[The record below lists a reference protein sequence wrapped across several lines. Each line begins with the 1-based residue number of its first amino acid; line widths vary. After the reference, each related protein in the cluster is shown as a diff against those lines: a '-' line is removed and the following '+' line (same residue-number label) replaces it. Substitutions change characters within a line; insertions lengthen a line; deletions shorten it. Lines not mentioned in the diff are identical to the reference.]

1 MSAYIGTHRKPQ
13 SMDNNFSILSDI
25 IKSRRSIKPAKMNGK
40 KIPDDQVKEILKLA
54 NWAPTHGRTEPWRFV
69 VYAGDKV
76 REFCHQHAELYKAN
90 TAPEKFEQAN
100 YDKQLHNG
108 DLASHIIIAIMQR
121 GSLAKI
127 PALEE
132 IAAAAIAV
140 QNILLGATAAG
151 IATFLSTSGMT
162 HHPAMKDLLQLK
174 QEDVVL
180 GILYLG
186 YSDEKM
192 EGKRQTEIDEKVNWK
207 GDMR

>member
-1 MSAYIGTHRKPQ
+1 MNDR
-13 SMDNNFSILSDI
+13 FSILSDI

-40 KIPDDQVKEILKLA
+40 KITDEQVKEILKLA
-54 NWAPTHGRTEPWRFV
+54 NWAPTHGRTEPWRFI
-69 VYAGDKV
+69 VYSGENVKN
-76 REFCHQHAELYKAN
+76 FCHQHAELYKAN

-121 GSLAKI
+121 GTLPKI

-132 IAAAAIAV
+132 TAATAIAV
-140 QNILLGATAAG
+140 QNILLGATASG

-162 HHPAMKDLLQLK
+162 HHPAMKDLFQLK
-174 QEDVVL
+174 HEDIVL

-186 YSDEKM
+186 YSDEKI
-192 EGKRQTEIDEKVNWK
+192 EGKRQTEIEEKVIWK
-207 GDMR
+207 